1 MPPAR
6 PVTALHRVLL
16 GAVLVALTA
25 VWWVGAVTVAGWLF
39 AFATKQALD
48 PVPDLVEEPFG
59 RRGEEQNRYDRCE
72 IGYQINAKE
81 VHCFSPQNEIQAA
94 SAAIT

>member
-6 PVTALHRVLL
+6 PVTAIHRVLL
-16 GAVLVALTA
+16 GAVLVLLTA
-25 VWWVGAVTVAGWLF
+25 IWWVGAVTVAGWLF
-39 AFATKQALD
+39 GLAEQALD

-59 RRGEEQNRYDRCE
+59 GSCEEQHRYDRCE

-81 VHCFSPQNEIQAA
+81 IHLLSPQKDTHAA
-94 SAAIT
+94 SAATT